1 MAAGV
6 ADESNRLVAEGNV
19 DELVRHVDRLCEQR
33 DWDHLERLRHSCR
46 RAFERGHQLWPIATL
61 VEYRL
66 ALRAPAPWAATV
78 VNDGSGTLALGPL
91 AEVAAST
98 HTFAEL
104 APHLAAGPQ
113 ASVVAHER
121 IVRGENVSA
130 SGLEPAGGLADDR
143 ADDRAVARGTPPL
156 ITDDGV
162 PWRIEGWE
170 PRYPLATY
178 TDTTATFDGPPP
190 VTCTEALS
198 APPAKLLGADGATR
212 ALRELV
218 VGWPLDG
225 HGGVAVV
232 AVEGDAAGAIAAIAP
247 LGTLMGPMEPDA
259 ALATMAWAAA
269 GGGGAGRRR
278 GMARG
283 RFDALWALA
292 AVGGCDDD
300 WPLEPDELGTIAG
313 ELTWWSFVLPGTT
326 GGFALN
332 LAVED
337 PGDGLAW
344 AIAATPGT

>member
-33 DWDHLERLRHSCR
+33 SWDHLERLRHNCR

-61 VEYRL
+61 IEYRL

-121 IVRGENVSA
+121 IVRGEDVSA
-130 SGLEPAGGLADDR
+130 WGRDPAVDPTVH
-143 ADDRAVARGTPPL
+143 RAVDPGTHPL
-156 ITDDGV
+156 IADDGV
-162 PWRIEGWE
+162 PWRIEAWE
-170 PRYPLATY
+170 PRYPLAIY
-178 TDTTATFDGPPP
+178 TDTAATFDGPPP
-190 VTCTEALS
+190 VTCTELLTA
-198 APPAKLLGADGATR
+198 APATLLGADGATR
-212 ALRELV
+212 ALRELMS
-218 VGWPLDG
+218 GWPMDG
-225 HGGVAVV
+225 DAGVAVV
-232 AVEGDAAGAIAAIAP
+232 AVEGDAAGAVAAIAP
-247 LGTLMGPMEPDA
+247 PGTHMGPMDPGV

-300 WPLEPDELGTIAG
+300 WPLEPDELGAIAG
-313 ELTWWSFVLPGTT
+313 ELNWWSFVLPGPT

-344 AIAATPGT
+344 AIAATSGT